1 MVNVADCS
9 YHIIM
14 STEIIGLSDRERR
27 IIANVVHYNTEP
39 LDDMQHEEETEGLAD
54 TDYMLVQQLVSI
66 LRVANSLDQS
76 YRQKVERLRVA
87 KREGELIVTV
97 DVNSDYT
104 FERGIFGE
112 NVDLFQEIFDL
123 RPVLKVRY
131 LRG

>member
-1 MVNVADCS
+1 M
-9 YHIIM
+9 
-14 STEIIGLSDRERR
+14 
-27 IIANVVHYNTEP
+27 
-39 LDDMQHEEETEGLAD
+39 
-54 TDYMLVQQLVSI
+54 
-66 LRVANSLDQS
+66 
-76 YRQKVERLRVA
+76 A